1 VLRRFLDKDSINF
14 LFPKFARDARDIEYK
29 LALLEN
35 IKVAY
40 M

>member
-1 VLRRFLDKDSINF
+1 VLKRFLDKDFVNF
-14 LFPKFARDARDIEYK
+14 LLPKFARDARDIEYK
-29 LALLEN
+29 LVLLEN